1 MDFFGH
7 QVATRRLSRRL
18 VWLFVLAVVLVAL
31 AVNVVVLTVAR
42 VLEPEAVGLGIF
54 DRFWLSEHAATVFWS
69 TLAVFGTIGVAS
81 LYKTAQLS
89 RGGGVVAQSLGGELV
104 TADTTDPGRRR
115 LLNIVEEMAIASG
128 VPMPQVYVLDH
139 EPGINAFAAGH
150 NPANAA
156 VAVTRGALMRLNR
169 SELQGVIAHE
179 FSHILNGD
187 MRLNI
192 RMMGLLF
199 GLLAIALV
207 GRLVLR
213 HAPRS
218 GGRKGGGAVAVVLLA
233 ALAVMVLG
241 YLGLFFGRLL
251 QAAVSR
257 SRESLADASAVQF
270 TRDPVGLRGALVKIG
285 ALAAGSKLEDADAE
299 EVAHML
305 FAPGVSRLFATHP
318 PLTERIRTI
327 DASFTEREFDEVRA
341 RMLAEEVVPP
351 AEREATTTPGSS
363 QATGASVLLA
373 VTPAAVAQL
382 VGNPGT
388 AHVRLAQALRLSLP
402 ETMVTAT
409 QNPRQAVALLLAF
422 AMDPGEDVRRR
433 QLKLIEQQLGAGASR
448 AVQDWLPQLD
458 SLAAMQRLPA
468 FLRLFPAMQR
478 FSRLDK
484 ERLARCLKSLLQE
497 EHRLSLHSYALAK
510 LAEVHLHDE
519 LEPMTRA
526 RRATIASVRE
536 ELQVLFSVLAGQGH
550 DNATASR
557 HAYEVGMHHLLPK
570 ERPSFAPPTHWP
582 ARLDVALGRL
592 DELQP
597 AAKEQLVEA
606 LVKTIGND
614 LRLTIEE
621 SELLRTV
628 CAAIHCPLP
637 PLLAG
642 ET

>member
-1 MDFFGH
+1 
-7 QVATRRLSRRL
+7 
-18 VWLFVLAVVLVAL
+18 
-31 AVNVVVLTVAR
+31 
-42 VLEPEAVGLGIF
+42 
-54 DRFWLSEHAATVFWS
+54 
-69 TLAVFGTIGVAS
+69 
-81 LYKTAQLS
+81 
-89 RGGGVVAQSLGGELV
+89 
-104 TADTTDPGRRR
+104 
-115 LLNIVEEMAIASG
+115 
-128 VPMPQVYVLDH
+128 
-139 EPGINAFAAGH
+139 
-150 NPANAA
+150 
-156 VAVTRGALMRLNR
+156 
-169 SELQGVIAHE
+169 
-179 FSHILNGD
+179 
-187 MRLNI
+187 
-192 RMMGLLF
+192 
-199 GLLAIALV
+199 
-207 GRLVLR
+207 
-213 HAPRS
+213 
-218 GGRKGGGAVAVVLLA
+218 
-233 ALAVMVLG
+233 
-241 YLGLFFGRLL
+241 
-251 QAAVSR
+251 
-257 SRESLADASAVQF
+257 
-270 TRDPVGLRGALVKIG
+270 
-285 ALAAGSKLEDADAE
+285 
-299 EVAHML
+299 
-305 FAPGVSRLFATHP
+305 
-318 PLTERIRTI
+318 
-327 DASFTEREFDEVRA
+327 
-341 RMLAEEVVPP
+341 
-351 AEREATTTPGSS
+351 
-363 QATGASVLLA
+363 
-373 VTPAAVAQL
+373 
-382 VGNPGT
+382 
-388 AHVRLAQALRLSLP
+388 
-402 ETMVTAT
+402 MVTAT

-422 AMDPGEDVRRR
+422 ALDPGEDVRSR
-433 QLKLIEQQLGAGASR
+433 QLKLIAQQLGAGASR

-458 SLAAMQRLPA
+458 SLVAMQRLPA

-497 EHRLSLHSYALAK
+497 EQRLSLHSYALAK

-642 ET
+642 ETGTVSG